1 MGFWTSIGSKFC
13 FYAFN
18 YYGIPRLKAM
28 FKILK
33 KKGLKCKTSYFSN
46 KIKYEFPKD
55 LDKYIDFKKMEDD
68 LENTK

>member
-1 MGFWTSIGSKFC
+1 
-13 FYAFN
+13 
-18 YYGIPRLKAM
+18 M

-33 KKGLKCKTSYFSN
+33 KKGLKCKASYFSN
-46 KIKYEFPKD
+46 AIKYELPKD